1 MMATYMDLVRL
12 AQSDNSI
19 EKNDAF
25 NQLMQDF
32 QGMAYSVAY
41 SKLSDSQLA
50 EDVTQEAFLTAY
62 KRIQQLKDNTAF
74 PAWLKRIVMTHADRI
89 NRRQHPVIEPIE
101 TQYELASSHPSPEAL
116 LEETEL
122 RDRVQIAISALPEKE
137 RDVTHDYYIKGESQ
151 REISEKL
158 NIPLPTVKKR
168 LQYAREHLR
177 GMIIGFNETID
188 RAIYGNPESKK
199 QLQPVYIYRRNRPP
213 ILPDDEY

>member
-1 MMATYMDLVRL
+1 MDTYMDLVRQV
-12 AQSDNSI
+12 QSGTTE
-19 EKNDAF
+19 EKNSAF

-32 QGMAYSVAY
+32 QGMAQSIAY
-41 SKLSDSQLA
+41 SKLGDQQLA

-62 KRIQQLKDNTAF
+62 KRIGQLRDVTAF

-89 NRRQHPVIEPIE
+89 TRGTQPILEPIE
-101 TQYELASSHPSPEAL
+101 TQYDLASSNPSPEDL

-151 REISEKL
+151 KEISERL
-158 NIPLPTVKKR
+158 DIPLATVKKR

-177 GMIIGFNETID
+177 GLIIGFNETID
-188 RAIYGNPESKK
+188 RAIYGNQEPQK
-199 QLQPVYIYRRNRPP
+199 QYQPVYVHTRKRRQVR
-213 ILPDDEY
+213 PDDEY

>member
-1 MMATYMDLVRL
+1 MSTYMDLVRL
-12 AQSDNSI
+12 AQSGNTI
-19 EKNDAF
+19 EKNNAF

-41 SKLSDSQLA
+41 SRLSDSQLA

-62 KRIQQLKDNTAF
+62 KRIHQLKDITAF
-74 PAWLKRIVMTHADRI
+74 PAWLKRIVMTHTDRI

-101 TQYELASSHPSPEAL
+101 TQYELASSHPSPEAM

-137 RDVTHDYYIKGESQ
+137 RDVTHDFYIKGESQ

-158 NIPLPTVKKR
+158 DIPLATVKKR

-188 RAIYGNPESKK
+188 RAIYGNPEPQK
-199 QLQPVYIYRRNRPP
+199 QYQPVYIYTRNPRR

>member
-1 MMATYMDLVRL
+1 MSTYMELVQL
-12 AQSDNSI
+12 AQSGSTV
-19 EKNDAF
+19 EKNNAF

-32 QGMAYSVAY
+32 QGMAYNVAY
-41 SKLSDSQLA
+41 SRLSDSQLA

-62 KRIQQLKDNTAF
+62 KRIHQLKDITAF
-74 PAWLKRIVMTHADRI
+74 PAWLKRIVMTHTDRI

-101 TQYELASSHPSPEAL
+101 TQYELASSHPSPEAM

-137 RDVTHDYYIKGESQ
+137 RGVTHDFYIKGESQ

-158 NIPLPTVKKR
+158 DIPLATVKKR

-188 RAIYGNPESKK
+188 RAIYGNPEP
-199 QLQPVYIYRRNRPP
+199 QQQYQPVYIYTRSPRPM
-213 ILPDDEY
+213 LPDDEY

>member
-1 MMATYMDLVRL
+1 MSTYMDLVRL
-12 AQSDNSI
+12 AQSDNSL
-19 EKNDAF
+19 EKNNAF

-32 QGMAYSVAY
+32 QGMAYGIAY
-41 SKLSDSQLA
+41 SRLSDSQLA

-62 KRIQQLKDNTAF
+62 KRIHQLKDNTAF
-74 PAWLKRIVMTHADRI
+74 PSWLKRIVMTHADRI

-101 TQYELASSHPSPEAL
+101 TQYELASSHPSPEDM

-137 RDVTHDYYIKGESQ
+137 RDVTHDFYIKGESQ

-158 NIPLPTVKKR
+158 NIPLATVKKR

-188 RAIYGNPESKK
+188 RAIYGNPEPQK
-199 QLQPVYIYRRNRPP
+199 QYQPVYIYTRNRRQ
-213 ILPDDEY
+213 IRPDDEY

>member
-1 MMATYMDLVRL
+1 MSTYMDLVRL
-12 AQSDNSI
+12 AQSDNMT
-19 EKNDAF
+19 EKNNAF

-32 QGMAYSVAY
+32 QRMAFSLAY
-41 SKLSDSQLA
+41 SKLSDQQLA

-62 KRIQQLKDNTAF
+62 KRIHQLKDSTAF
-74 PAWLKRIVMTHADRI
+74 PSWLKRIVMTHADRI
-89 NRRQHPVIEPIE
+89 NRRPQPMIEPIE
-101 TQYELASSHPSPEAL
+101 SQYELASSHPSPEAI

-158 NIPLPTVKKR
+158 NIPLATVKKR

-188 RAIYGNPESKK
+188 RAIYGNPEPQK
-199 QLQPVYIYRRNRPP
+199 QFQPVYIYTRNRRQTR
-213 ILPDDEY
+213 PDDEY

>member
-1 MMATYMDLVRL
+1 MSTYTDLVRL
-12 AQSDNSI
+12 AQSDNTT
-19 EKNDAF
+19 EKNNAF

-32 QGMAYSVAY
+32 QRMAFGIAY
-41 SKLSDSQLA
+41 SKLSDQQLA

-62 KRIQQLKDNTAF
+62 KRIHQLKDSTAF
-74 PAWLKRIVMTHADRI
+74 PSWLKRIVMTHADRI
-89 NRRQHPVIEPIE
+89 NRRQQPVIEPIE
-101 TQYELASSHPSPEAL
+101 TQHELVSSHLSPEAM

-137 RDVTHDYYIKGESQ
+137 RDVTRDYYIKGESQ

-158 NIPLPTVKKR
+158 DIPLATVKKR

-188 RAIYGNPESKK
+188 RAIYGNPEPQKK
-199 QLQPVYIYRRNRPP
+199 FQPVYIYTRNRRP
-213 ILPDDEY
+213 IHPDDEY